1 MGENILFRFRRDEN
15 ASALSGVFVSFSLSK
30 TRYAMRTCVCYLE
43 SIVGYVVLS
52 YTVQILASLVSYGVM
67 FVSQL

>member
-1 MGENILFRFRRDEN
+1 MPSNMAANTNHVTLLKN
-15 ASALSGVFVSFSLSK
+15 
-30 TRYAMRTCVCYLE
+30 RYAMRTCVCYLE